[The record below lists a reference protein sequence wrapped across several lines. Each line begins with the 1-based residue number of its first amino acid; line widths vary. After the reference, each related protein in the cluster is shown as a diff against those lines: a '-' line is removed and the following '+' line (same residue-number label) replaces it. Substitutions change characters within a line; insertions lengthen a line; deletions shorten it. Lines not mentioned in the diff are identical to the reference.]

1 MKKHD
6 DFDMDDLDLDLGDT
20 QPEPKEKPF
29 SFNDLDLGLDFDLSF
44 LDDIEDP
51 EETKE
56 PPKPAA
62 PQEPIKRPAP
72 VQAAPAAPAAQSVR
86 RPAAPAASSRPAA
99 SQNPQRPVG
108 TPSGQRPV
116 NANGQRPGGG
126 MPPHPANAQRGMNG
140 QRPAGTRPTGGQRP
154 AGSPSGQ
161 RPAGS
166 PNGQRPAGASGQR
179 PAARRPMPAQEAP
192 ATKKKKSGPRLG
204 GVIFYTLYFLFIL
217 VFFLGTFIGLN
228 WLHGWLTDFELA
240 QPGPKAEQVFTQL
253 FTNPD
258 WGALYES
265 AGAKDS
271 AYEGKDAYVT
281 YMQNKVGDQKL
292 TYLETSAGLS
302 GDKKYV
308 VRLGS
313 EKVAAFTL
321 TDKNKATATDTKLDN
336 LSKIPDWQL
345 STVEVYFDRQ
355 DTYYVVKLDGHTAM
369 VNDVALDDDTIIQ
382 VATTKAEDYL
392 PEGTTGASMCTQQV
406 SGLMAQP
413 VVTIFDRDGNQMEVT
428 YDEATRTFTER
439 LESNTMSDD
448 QRAAAVKAAETYCNW
463 MLAVDNDRGHAAQ
476 IFDPTGDAYKT
487 LTSITRDNL
496 WVQSNNGFTFDN
508 MNVTDFALYNG
519 DIFSV
524 RVTMDVNVTRTDGSI
539 KNYPYASSLFFR
551 KNDAGKWMCF
561 NSTNADVSEPVGRV
575 RLTFMNGETEID
587 SRFYGTDAKEIVTP
601 VVSTPEGKV
610 FTGWVTIDQDEN
622 GAKVYNLQ
630 FQPDEEGKVSIP
642 DGVTLKPMTLYALF
656 QNPGEQ
662 TTIPTASAETTGD
675 ATAETTAATE
685 GA

>member
-6 DFDMDDLDLDLGDT
+6 DFDMDDLDLNLDDT

-44 LDDIEDP
+44 LDDIADP

-56 PPKPAA
+56 PEKPAA
-62 PQEPIKRPAP
+62 PQEPVKRPAP
-72 VQAAPAAPAAQSVR
+72 VQAAPAAPASQSVR
-86 RPAAPAASSRPAA
+86 RPAAPASSRPAA
-99 SQNPQRPVG
+99 SQNPQRPAG
-108 TPSGQRPV
+108 TPGGQRPV
-116 NANGQRPGGG
+116 NTNGQRPGGG
-126 MPPHPANAQRGMNG
+126 MPPHPSNAQRGMNG
-140 QRPAGTRPTGGQRP
+140 QRPAGAAGTRPTGGQRP
-154 AGSPSGQ
+154 AGSPNGQRSANTPGQ
-161 RPAGS
+161 RP
-166 PNGQRPAGASGQR
+166 PVKRPMPSQET
-179 PAARRPMPAQEAP
+179 PAAR
-192 ATKKKKSGPRLG
+192 KKSGPRLG

-217 VFFLGTFIGLN
+217 VFFLGTFVGLN
-228 WLHGWLTDFELA
+228 WLHGWLTDYELA

-281 YMQNKVGDQKL
+281 YMENKVGNQKL

-321 TDKNKATATDTKLDN
+321 TDKNKATGTDKLED
-336 LSKIPDWQL
+336 LKKIPDWQL
-345 STVEVYFDRQ
+345 GSVEVYFDRAG
-355 DTYYVVKLDGHTAM
+355 TYYVVKLDGHTALI
-369 VNDVALDDDTIIQ
+369 NDVPLDDNTIIQ
-382 VATTKAEDYL
+382 VATTRAEDYL

-406 SGLMAQP
+406 DGLMTQP
-413 VVTIFDRDGNQMEVT
+413 VVTIFDKDGKQMEVT
-428 YDEATRTFTER
+428 YDESTRTFTER
-439 LESNTMSDD
+439 LESNTMNDD
-448 QRAAAVKAAETYCNW
+448 QREAAVKAAETYCNW

-476 IFDPTGDAYKT
+476 IFDPTGDAYKS

-508 MNVTDFALYNG
+508 IEVKDFALYNG

-524 RVTMDVNVTRTDGSI
+524 RVTMDVNVTRTDGTI
-539 KNYPYASSLFFR
+539 KNFPYASSLFFR

-561 NSTNADVSEPVGRV
+561 NSTNVDVSQPVGRV
-575 RLTFMNGETEID
+575 RLTFMNGENEVY
-587 SRFYGTDAKEIVTP
+587 SQFYGTDAKEIVTP

-610 FTGWVTIDQDEN
+610 FTGWVTIDQDKD

-630 FQPDEEGKVSIP
+630 FQPDDEGKVSIP

-662 TTIPTASAETTGD
+662 TTIPTAAAAETTGET
-675 ATAETTAATE
+675 AAETTSATE